1 MTPRAPAARD
11 RGRPPTG
18 SRPARIPAGQSFA
31 GPSFGPRSSAPRS
44 VAARSFSNR
53 SFSNRSLANLSFAAL
68 SLAGLPLAVPALA
81 GPPAAAPTGVSAI
94 ANTGNRGQES
104 RHIRLLGLMQQG
116 ERAVALVQFGPR
128 RPQRLLLGE
137 TGRGWTLVGVG
148 ADSVRLESASGRT
161 IEIPLP
167 ETAEALAPAVSEETD
182 EEAEPGTAAATPGD
196 PAPAPGANAYDP
208 MAEHA
213 LAGMEIPP
221 PHDPATPAP
230 TESPPGAATGGER
243 RFSRDEVRLRLAT
256 ELPRI
261 LTGATVLPRIRGD
274 EVVGLELVSFPTDT
288 ILGETGLLPNDVLLR
303 VNDREVRGVES
314 LAILAQRFQTA
325 NRLELAVERNG
336 EVVSLRYTIE

>member
-11 RGRPPTG
+11 RGRPPAG
-18 SRPARIPAGQSFA
+18 SRPARVVAGVSFA
-31 GPSFGPRSSAPRS
+31 GLLF
-44 VAARSFSNR
+44 
-53 SFSNRSLANLSFAAL
+53 
-68 SLAGLPLAVPALA
+68 AVPALA
-81 GPPAAAPTGVSAI
+81 AAPAGSATVGP
-94 ANTGNRGQES
+94 TGNRTQET

-167 ETAEALAPAVSEETD
+167 EAAGAPPPAASEETD

-196 PAPAPGANAYDP
+196 LEPAPGANTYDP
-208 MAEHA
+208 RAEHA

-221 PHDPATPAP
+221 PPDADPATPAP
-230 TESPPGAATGGER
+230 TEAPPGAATGGER

-274 EVVGLELVSFPTDT
+274 EVVGLELVSFPADT

>member
-1 MTPRAPAARD
+1 M
-11 RGRPPTG
+11 
-18 SRPARIPAGQSFA
+18 SFA
-31 GPSFGPRSSAPRS
+31 G
-44 VAARSFSNR
+44 
-53 SFSNRSLANLSFAAL
+53 LSFAGL
-68 SLAGLPLAVPALA
+68 FFAGLLFAVPALA
-81 GPPAAAPTGVSAI
+81 AAPAGSATV
-94 ANTGNRGQES
+94 ANTGNRTQET

-167 ETAEALAPAVSEETD
+167 EAAEAPAPAASEETD

-196 PAPAPGANAYDP
+196 PDPAPGANNYDP

-221 PHDPATPAP
+221 PPDPATPAP
-230 TESPPGAATGGER
+230 TESPPGAATAGGER

>member
-11 RGRPPTG
+11 RGRPPAG
-18 SRPARIPAGQSFA
+18 SRPARVVAGLSFA
-31 GPSFGPRSSAPRS
+31 GRFAPRPSASRS
-44 VAARSFSNR
+44 VAALSFT
-53 SFSNRSLANLSFAAL
+53 ALSFAAR
-68 SLAGLPLAVPALA
+68 SLAGLFLAGLFLAGLLFAVPALI
-81 GPPAAAPTGVSAI
+81 AAPAGSA
-94 ANTGNRGQES
+94 TVGTSGNRTQET

-116 ERAVALVQFGPR
+116 DRAVALVQFGPR

-167 ETAEALAPAVSEETD
+167 EAAEALAPAVSEETD

-221 PHDPATPAP
+221 PPDPATPAP

-274 EVVGLELVSFPTDT
+274 EVVGLELVSFPADT

>member
-11 RGRPPTG
+11 PGRRPPDLRPTPDLAGLLTG
-18 SRPARIPAGQSFA
+18 
-31 GPSFGPRSSAPRS
+31 
-44 VAARSFSNR
+44 
-53 SFSNRSLANLSFAAL
+53 LTFAAL
-68 SLAGLPLAVPALA
+68 PFAVPALA
-81 GPPAAAPTGVSAI
+81 APPIAAPPIAAPAGGSAVG
-94 ANTGNRGQES
+94 TSGNRAQET

-116 ERAVALVQFGPR
+116 ERAAALVQFGPR

-148 ADSVRLESASGRT
+148 ADSVRLESASGRA

-167 ETAEALAPAVSEETD
+167 EAAEAGPADATGETD
-182 EEAEPGTAAATPGD
+182 EDAETGTAATPGD
-196 PAPAPGANAYDP
+196 ADPPPGANAYARV
-208 MAEHA
+208 AEDA
-213 LAGMEIPP
+213 LAGMAIPP
-221 PHDPATPAP
+221 PPAPDPATPTP
-230 TESPPGAATGGER
+230 TESPPGAAATGGER

-314 LAILAQRFQTA
+314 LAVLAQRFQTA

>member
-11 RGRPPTG
+11 RGRPPAG

-31 GPSFGPRSSAPRS
+31 GPSFGPRPSASRP
-44 VAARSFSNR
+44 VAA
-53 SFSNRSLANLSFAAL
+53 LSFAAR
-68 SLAGLPLAVPALA
+68 SLAGLFFFTGLLFAVPALT
-81 GPPAAAPTGVSAI
+81 AAPAESA
-94 ANTGNRGQES
+94 TVGTSGNRTQDT

-148 ADSVRLESASGRT
+148 TDSVRLESASGRT

-167 ETAEALAPAVSEETD
+167 EAAEALAPAVSEETD
-182 EEAEPGTAAATPGD
+182 EEAEPGTAATPGD
-196 PAPAPGANAYDP
+196 PEPAPGANTYDP

-221 PHDPATPAP
+221 PPDPATPAP
-230 TESPPGAATGGER
+230 TESPPGAAMTGGER

>member
-11 RGRPPTG
+11 RGRPPAG
-18 SRPARIPAGQSFA
+18 FRPARIVA
-31 GPSFGPRSSAPRS
+31 GPSFAGLSFAGRFAPRPSAPRS
-44 VAARSFSNR
+44 VAA
-53 SFSNRSLANLSFAAL
+53 LSFA
-68 SLAGLPLAVPALA
+68 GLLFAVPALT
-81 GPPAAAPTGVSAI
+81 AAPAGSA
-94 ANTGNRGQES
+94 TVGTSGNRTQET

-167 ETAEALAPAVSEETD
+167 EAAEALAPATIGETG
-182 EEAEPGTAAATPGD
+182 AEPETETVAAATPGD
-196 PAPAPGANAYDP
+196 PEPVPGANYDP

-221 PHDPATPAP
+221 PADADPATPAP
-230 TESPPGAATGGER
+230 TEAPPGAATGGER

-274 EVVGLELVSFPTDT
+274 EVVGLELVSFPADT